1 MERPV
6 NLNPRS
12 LTLSD
17 VNPLRRTTCIGF
29 LFLLFSGVIL
39 AGNAWGQ
46 QEAIIKGRKG
56 NVNDPDADVLQV
68 SFQLLENGSLVILY
82 VVEGKFV
89 DKYIYDINLFA
100 YGENQ
105 SFGSIAFGYFQNTK
119 GAYYVEQGA
128 GRVKNLQYTIQ
139 GSTLKIT
146 GLTFLDIGGNDAFYA
161 AVQTA
166 AQQDKQLVLIDSEPA
181 EGAVKVMLTTPSPEP
196 TETPSPPTT
205 TTSQST
211 TTLQP
216 TTTSQPVTTQST
228 TQAKVKPITT
238 VPQTSPVTTFLIII
252 GVVAIL
258 LALMIWRSSS
268 KAKTQE
274 EKPKR

>member
-17 VNPLRRTTCIGF
+17 VNPLRRTICIGF
-29 LFLLFSGVIL
+29 LFLLLSAVIL
-39 AGNAWGQ
+39 AGNARGQ

-56 NVNDPDADVLQV
+56 NVNDQDADILQA

-89 DKYIYDINLFA
+89 DRYIYGINLYA

-105 SFGSIAFGYFQNTK
+105 SFGSIVLGYFQNTK
-119 GAYYVEQGA
+119 GAYYVDSGK
-128 GRVKNLQYTIQ
+128 GRVKDLQYTIQ

-146 GLTFLDIGGNDAFYA
+146 GLTFVDIGGNDAFYA
-161 AVQTA
+161 AAQTVA
-166 AQQDKQLVLIDSEPA
+166 RAEQNKQLVLIDSEPA
-181 EGAVKVMLTTPSPEP
+181 EGLVKVMLTNPSPEP

-205 TTSQST
+205 A
-211 TTLQP
+211 P
-216 TTTSQPVTTQST
+216 TTTSQPTTTTQPT
-228 TQAKVKPITT
+228 TQATT
-238 VPQTSPVTTFLIII
+238 QPTTTIPQTSPATTFLIIVAI
-252 GVVAIL
+252 VAIL

>member
-17 VNPLRRTTCIGF
+17 VNPLRRIICIGF

-56 NVNDPDADVLQV
+56 NVSDPDADILQA

-105 SFGSIAFGYFQNTK
+105 SFGSIVLGYFQNTK
-119 GAYYVEQGA
+119 GAYYVEPGR
-128 GRVKNLQYTIQ
+128 GRVKDLQYTIQ

-146 GLTFLDIGGNDAFYA
+146 GLTIVDIGGNDAFYA

-166 AQQDKQLVLIDSEPA
+166 ARALANNKLVLIDSEPA
-181 EGAVKVMLTTPSPEP
+181 EGAVKVMLTNPSPEP
-196 TETPSPPTT
+196 TETPSPTT
-205 TTSQST
+205 TA
-211 TTLQP
+211 P
-216 TTTSQPVTTQST
+216 TTTSQPT
-228 TQAKVKPITT
+228 TQATT
-238 VPQTSPVTTFLIII
+238 QATTQPTTTIRQTSPATTFLIII
-252 GVVAIL
+252 AIVAIL

-268 KAKTQE
+268 KVKAQE

>member
-17 VNPLRRTTCIGF
+17 VNPLRRTICIGF

-105 SFGSIAFGYFQNTK
+105 SFGSIVLGYFQNTK

-146 GLTFLDIGGNDAFYA
+146 GLTFVDIGGNDAFYA
-161 AVQTA
+161 TAQTA
-166 AQQDKQLVLIDSEPA
+166 AEQNKQLVLIDSEPA
-181 EGAVKVMLTTPSPEP
+181 EGAAKVMLTNPSPEP

-205 TTSQST
+205 T
-211 TTLQP
+211 P
-216 TTTSQPVTTQST
+216 TTTSQPTTTAQPT
-228 TQAKVKPITT
+228 TQATAQPTT
-238 VPQTSPVTTFLIII
+238 TIPQTSPATTFLIII
-252 GVVAIL
+252 AIVAIL

-268 KAKTQE
+268 KVKTQE